1 MSRQRTEY
9 DSRSRVMVK
18 LTAERVS
25 TDRTDNFVYQRS
37 MLAYVEAAKFVSGR
51 VLEIGTGS
59 GYGIRTIAANAKE
72 FVTIDKFRSLAVEN
86 LPANT
91 SFIESKVPPLPFADE
106 VFDCVVSFQVI
117 EHIRNDKQFVSEV
130 LRVLK
135 PGGKFIVTTPNRPM
149 SLTRNPWHVRE
160 YRPEELKSL
169 LAGFSSVEC
178 KGVGGNERVWAYYEK
193 NRESVN
199 RIMRFDILKMQWWL
213 PRFVLQLPY
222 DILNRLNRKKL
233 YSDNSQLT
241 DAISMEDYHLQDVDS
256 KCFDLFY
263 IATK

>member
-1 MSRQRTEY
+1 
-9 DSRSRVMVK
+9 MVK

-37 MLAYVEAAKFVSGR
+37 ILAYVEAAKLVSGR

-59 GYGIRTIAANAKE
+59 GYGIRTIAANAEE

-86 LPANT
+86 LPSNT
-91 SFIESKVPPLPFADE
+91 SFIESKVPPLSFEDE

-117 EHIRNDKQFVSEV
+117 EHIRNDKQFVGEV

-135 PGGKFIVTTPNRPM
+135 PGGRFIVTTPNRPM

-178 KGVGGNERVWAYYEK
+178 KGVGGNERVWAYYKK

-222 DILNRLNRKKL
+222 DVLNRLNRKKL

-241 DAISMEDYHLQDVDS
+241 DAISMEDYHLQDVDNE
-256 KCFDLFY
+256 CFDLFY